1 MKKPRDTS
9 LPERQSSNRRQC
21 DERVELLEVIKEM
34 VEAEVDRR
42 LGVVFDH
49 KKKEKKKRM
58 KSGGQ
63 HSNNNKDSIEGENLE
78 SWPTRMKIVELQ
90 TEDVEQSDF
99 ELWE

>member
-49 KKKEKKKRM
+49 NKKKKKKGMR
-58 KSGGQ
+58 SGGQ
-63 HSNNNKDSIEGENLE
+63 HPDNNKGSIEGDK
-78 SWPTRMKIVELQ
+78 RIFMRHVVKR
-90 TEDVEQSDF
+90 
-99 ELWE
+99 

>member
-1 MKKPRDTS
+1 MKKPRDTP

-49 KKKEKKKRM
+49 NIRRRKR
-58 KSGGQ
+58 KR
-63 HSNNNKDSIEGENLE
+63 E
-78 SWPTRMKIVELQ
+78 
-90 TEDVEQSDF
+90 
-99 ELWE
+99 

>member
-9 LPERQSSNRRQC
+9 LPGRQSSNRRQC

-49 KKKEKKKRM
+49 NKKKKKKGMR
-58 KSGGQ
+58 SGGQ
-63 HSNNNKDSIEGENLE
+63 HPDNNKGSIEGENLE
-78 SWPTRMKIVELQ
+78 S
-90 TEDVEQSDF
+90 
-99 ELWE
+99 

>member
-42 LGVVFDH
+42 LGVVFDD
-49 KKKEKKKRM
+49 KKKEKKKGM

-63 HSNNNKDSIEGENLE
+63 HPDNNKDSIKGENPE
-78 SWPTRMKIVELQ
+78 S
-90 TEDVEQSDF
+90 
-99 ELWE
+99 

>member
-42 LGVVFDH
+42 LGVAFDH
-49 KKKEKKKRM
+49 NKKKKKKGM

-63 HSNNNKDSIEGENLE
+63 HPDNNKDSIKGEKPE
-78 SWPTRMKIVELQ
+78 S
-90 TEDVEQSDF
+90 
-99 ELWE
+99 

>member
-1 MKKPRDTS
+1 MKKPRDTP

-49 KKKEKKKRM
+49 KKKEKKKA
-58 KSGGQ
+58 
-63 HSNNNKDSIEGENLE
+63 
-78 SWPTRMKIVELQ
+78 
-90 TEDVEQSDF
+90 
-99 ELWE
+99 

>member
-1 MKKPRDTS
+1 MKKPRDTP

-49 KKKEKKKRM
+49 NKKKKKKGM

-63 HSNNNKDSIEGENLE
+63 HPDNNKDRIDGENLE
-78 SWPTRMKIVELQ
+78 S
-90 TEDVEQSDF
+90 
-99 ELWE
+99 

>member
-9 LPERQSSNRRQC
+9 LPERQTSNRRQC

-34 VEAEVDRR
+34 VEAEVDKR

-49 KKKEKKKRM
+49 KKKKKKKGM

-63 HSNNNKDSIEGENLE
+63 HPNNNKDSIEGENPE
-78 SWPTRMKIVELQ
+78 S
-90 TEDVEQSDF
+90 
-99 ELWE
+99 

>member
-49 KKKEKKKRM
+49 NKKKKKKGMR
-58 KSGGQ
+58 SGGQ
-63 HSNNNKDSIEGENLE
+63 HPDNNKGSIEGENPE
-78 SWPTRMKIVELQ
+78 S
-90 TEDVEQSDF
+90 
-99 ELWE
+99 

>member
-42 LGVVFDH
+42 LGVAFDH
-49 KKKEKKKRM
+49 NKKKKKA
-58 KSGGQ
+58 
-63 HSNNNKDSIEGENLE
+63 
-78 SWPTRMKIVELQ
+78 
-90 TEDVEQSDF
+90 
-99 ELWE
+99 

>member
-49 KKKEKKKRM
+49 KKKKKKKGM

-63 HSNNNKDSIEGENLE
+63 HPDNNKDSIEGENPE
-78 SWPTRMKIVELQ
+78 S
-90 TEDVEQSDF
+90 
-99 ELWE
+99 

>member
-1 MKKPRDTS
+1 MKKPRGTP

-49 KKKEKKKRM
+49 NKKKKKKGMR
-58 KSGGQ
+58 SGGQ
-63 HSNNNKDSIEGENLE
+63 HPDNNKGSIEGENPE
-78 SWPTRMKIVELQ
+78 S
-90 TEDVEQSDF
+90 
-99 ELWE
+99 

>member
-42 LGVVFDH
+42 LGVAFDH
-49 KKKEKKKRM
+49 NKKKKKKGM

-63 HSNNNKDSIEGENLE
+63 HPDNNKDSIDGENPE
-78 SWPTRMKIVELQ
+78 S
-90 TEDVEQSDF
+90 
-99 ELWE
+99 

>member
-1 MKKPRDTS
+1 MKKPRDTP
-9 LPERQSSNRRQC
+9 LPGRQSSNRRQC

-49 KKKEKKKRM
+49 NKKKKKKGM

-63 HSNNNKDSIEGENLE
+63 QPDNNKDRIEGENPE
-78 SWPTRMKIVELQ
+78 T
-90 TEDVEQSDF
+90 
-99 ELWE
+99 

>member
-34 VEAEVDRR
+34 VEAEVNKR
-42 LGVVFDH
+42 LNVVFDH
-49 KKKEKKKRM
+49 KKKKKKKGK

-63 HSNNNKDSIEGENLE
+63 HPNNNKDSIEGENPE
-78 SWPTRMKIVELQ
+78 S
-90 TEDVEQSDF
+90 
-99 ELWE
+99 

>member
-42 LGVVFDH
+42 LGVVFDR
-49 KKKEKKKRM
+49 KKKEKKKGM

-63 HSNNNKDSIEGENLE
+63 HPDNNKDSIEGENPE
-78 SWPTRMKIVELQ
+78 S
-90 TEDVEQSDF
+90 
-99 ELWE
+99 

>member
-42 LGVVFDH
+42 LGVAFDH
-49 KKKEKKKRM
+49 NKKKKKKGM

-63 HSNNNKDSIEGENLE
+63 HPNNNKDSIKGENPE
-78 SWPTRMKIVELQ
+78 S
-90 TEDVEQSDF
+90 
-99 ELWE
+99 

>member
-42 LGVVFDH
+42 LGVAFDH
-49 KKKEKKKRM
+49 NKKKKKKGMR
-58 KSGGQ
+58 SGGQ
-63 HSNNNKDSIEGENLE
+63 HPDNNKGSIEGENLE
-78 SWPTRMKIVELQ
+78 S
-90 TEDVEQSDF
+90 
-99 ELWE
+99 